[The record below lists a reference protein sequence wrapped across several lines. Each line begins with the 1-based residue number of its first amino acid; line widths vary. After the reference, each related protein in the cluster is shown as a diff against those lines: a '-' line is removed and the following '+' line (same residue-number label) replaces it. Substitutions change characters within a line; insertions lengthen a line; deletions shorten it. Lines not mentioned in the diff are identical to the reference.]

1 VKIMARKEKTERE
14 LELEDAIVRAVAD
27 LDESDGSRVGTSE
40 AIDSAREIL
49 SDAYGV
55 GFEDAVSE
63 CLSEV
68 SDEDED
74 DGDEDEDEDE

>member
-1 VKIMARKEKTERE
+1 MARKEKTERE
-14 LELEDAIVRAVAD
+14 IELEDAIAQAVAN

-63 CLSEV
+63 YLSDDSE
-68 SDEDED
+68 DGETEDED
-74 DGDEDEDEDE
+74 DDDE